1 MSLCRRP
8 VRNWRH
14 PVQTFRR
21 TYRPCFNESIWT
33 SRYCKTTNVIYFL
46 KGDLSCYQI
55 PVTCNKQPFKNL
67 FFSVS
72 TWNASSCI
80 EWNCI
85 CTCIICKSLQCFS
98 EVRCNSNNY
107 VYRQLW
113 QWFGMELWKV
123 ANCSMETKRWT
134 GLDLPLFSQYSEH
147 FSCLFRNKLHM
158 CVSTYALC
166 KDSIESIKAQVL
178 TATWILRKKMV
189 ENVLGWGGLLLIILF
204 IPNNILIF
212 HSWDVHA
219 FSLVFLS
226 LLQNWGL
233 VLR

>member
-1 MSLCRRP
+1 
-8 VRNWRH
+8 
-14 PVQTFRR
+14 
-21 TYRPCFNESIWT
+21 
-33 SRYCKTTNVIYFL
+33 
-46 KGDLSCYQI
+46 
-55 PVTCNKQPFKNL
+55 
-67 FFSVS
+67 
-72 TWNASSCI
+72 
-80 EWNCI
+80 
-85 CTCIICKSLQCFS
+85 
-98 EVRCNSNNY
+98 
-107 VYRQLW
+107 
-113 QWFGMELWKV
+113 
-123 ANCSMETKRWT
+123 
-134 GLDLPLFSQYSEH
+134 
-147 FSCLFRNKLHM
+147 M